1 MKEKWQRYKERT
13 SQYDCGIILNNSFL
27 RSQQLSTTINL
38 DSKLKKYLPAELAD
52 FMHIIGEIADKRGF
66 GLFLVGG
73 VVRDLLLGHPNYDI
87 DIVVEGDA
95 IALTR
100 SLPLQKSKTEV
111 HTSFGTAKYKFGK
124 WAIDL
129 ATARSEFYETPGI
142 LPAVKP
148 SNIKTD
154 LLRRDFTINAM
165 AISLNP
171 GNYGE
176 LIDPN
181 NGIIDLKRKLI
192 RILHEKSFV
201 DDATR
206 IWRAIRYEQRLDFE
220 IEKETLRLLKRG
232 LNMLDTISGDR
243 IRHELEIVLR
253 EKEPEKIFRRADEL
267 KVISKIHSNLKGNED
282 LAEKFEEARQLGLID
297 TSLSMVY
304 FALLIYHLKIEEFEI
319 VSSNLNFNKK
329 LNKLL
334 KETIELENILPSL
347 DKQDLLPSEI
357 YFILFQYSELAII
370 ANSISINSVTI
381 KRNIDDYLTKLRHI
395 KPRLN
400 GDDLKRMNIVEGPEI
415 KRILNMLHAARLD
428 GKVNTKQ
435 GEIRLVYSW
444 LGKYRK

>member
-1 MKEKWQRYKERT
+1 VKEKWQRYKERT

-87 DIVVEGDA
+87 DMVVEGDA

-129 ATARSEFYETPGI
+129 ATARSESYETPGI

-148 SNIKTD
+148 SDIKTD

-304 FALLIYHLKIEEFEI
+304 FALLIYQLKIEEFEI

>member
-1 MKEKWQRYKERT
+1 
-13 SQYDCGIILNNSFL
+13 
-27 RSQQLSTTINL
+27 LSTTINL

-52 FMHIIGEIADKRGF
+52 FLEMTGEIAGKRGF

-87 DIVVEGDA
+87 DMVVEGDA

-124 WAIDL
+124 WTIDL
-129 ATARSEFYETPGI
+129 ATARSESYENPGV
-142 LPAVKP
+142 LPTIKP

-176 LIDPN
+176 LIDPH
-181 NGIIDLKRKLI
+181 NGILDLKRKLI
-192 RILHEKSFV
+192 RILHEKSFE

-206 IWRAIRYEQRLDFE
+206 IWRALRYEQRLDFE

-243 IRHELEIVLR
+243 IRHEVELVLR

-282 LAEKFEEARQLGLID
+282 LAEKFEEARQLGFID

-304 FALLIYHLKIEEFEI
+304 FALLIYRLKIEEFEI
-319 VSSNLNFNKK
+319 VSSKLNLNKK
-329 LNKLL
+329 LSKLL
-334 KETIELENILPSL
+334 KETIELKNNLPSL

-357 YFILFQYSELAII
+357 YFILFQYSEFAII
-370 ANSISINSVTI
+370 ANSIYISSVTI
-381 KRNIDDYLTKLRHI
+381 ERNIDDYLTKLRHI